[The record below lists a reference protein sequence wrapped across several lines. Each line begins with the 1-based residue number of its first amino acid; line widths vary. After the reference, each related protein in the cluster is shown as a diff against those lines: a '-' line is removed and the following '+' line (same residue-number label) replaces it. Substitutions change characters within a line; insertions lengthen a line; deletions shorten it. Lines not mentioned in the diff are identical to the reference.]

1 MLFVFYRMMRRA
13 VEDSFGHF
21 LPDAHTKSSQ
31 LSSDAN
37 AYSES
42 EAHAKLKRNATGL
55 IVDESERAEFHSFEG
70 PAGLESTVP
79 SNHSV
84 SCGEPL
90 NVDNLDH
97 TGWTRLSLSGQQLTY
112 GDIVYSHDESEPG
125 KVIGF
130 MGRGS
135 RSFPLRLAD
144 SPTGEKR
151 MVIRR
156 ITQIKDAWRNA

>member
-1 MLFVFYRMMRRA
+1 MLCVFYRMMRRA
-13 VEDSFGHF
+13 VERLFGCF
-21 LPDAHTKSSQ
+21 LPDGRTKSSQ

-37 AYSES
+37 AYLES
-42 EAHAKLKRNATGL
+42 HAHAEVKSNATGL
-55 IVDESERAEFHSFEG
+55 IVDESEQAEFHSFES

-79 SNHSV
+79 SNHDV
-84 SCGEPL
+84 PYRDPL
-90 NVDNLDH
+90 NADNLDH

-112 GDIVYSHDESEPG
+112 GDIVYSHDGPEPG

-135 RSFPLRLAD
+135 RSFLLRLAD
-144 SPTGEKR
+144 SPTGETR